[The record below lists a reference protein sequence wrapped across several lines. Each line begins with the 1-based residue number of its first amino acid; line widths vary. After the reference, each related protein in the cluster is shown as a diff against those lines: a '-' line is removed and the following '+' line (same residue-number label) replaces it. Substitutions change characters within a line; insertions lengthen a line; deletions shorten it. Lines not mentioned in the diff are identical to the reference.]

1 MDGIKLYAKHERD
14 IDSLI
19 YSSNTVMSFGLEK
32 CSSQVVRTEG
42 IELPD
47 GNTAD
52 IEDSYQYLGIPRAN
66 GNHEEAAG
74 KAATTKCRQGVRECL
89 KSLLNGKNKIR
100 TISTYAL
107 LVVRYPLG

>member
-1 MDGIKLYAKHERD
+1 MI
-14 IDSLI
+14 
-19 YSSNTVMSFGLEK
+19 NTLL
-32 CSSQVVRTEG
+32 
-42 IELPD
+42 IELK
-47 GNTAD
+47 GLY
-52 IEDSYQYLGIPRAN
+52 YQKATLQRLRIAKYPGIPQAN
-66 GNHEEAAG
+66 GNQEEAAG